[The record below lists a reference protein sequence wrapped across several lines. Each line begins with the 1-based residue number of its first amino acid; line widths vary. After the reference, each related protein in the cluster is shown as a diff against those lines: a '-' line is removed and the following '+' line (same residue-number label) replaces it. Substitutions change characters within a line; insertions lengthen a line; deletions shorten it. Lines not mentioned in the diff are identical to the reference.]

1 MNTPTNRKNVLGKGL
16 SALIQG
22 ADLRGVP
29 PHPADEAGVGLAGQA
44 TPPAPAGQPLR
55 LPLGAIGV
63 NPDQPRKI
71 FHDNELQELADSIRQ
86 VGVLQPVLVRRLG
99 PGEAAT
105 RAPGEEGST
114 AKLEYC
120 VVAGERRVRAAK
132 LAGLPDVPALV
143 VSYAQTEALKVAL
156 LENIQREDLGPV
168 EEATAY
174 RQLMNDYGATQEEV
188 AAMLGRNRS
197 TVANLLRL
205 LSLEDEIL
213 DLLQDGHISTGHGKA
228 LLGLPPGAARV
239 ALAKMCRARGLS
251 VRDCERRVRAGGA
264 KPPRKS
270 AKKRGAQG
278 TGGDDPTLRALV
290 QRAEAVYG
298 SPVTIERDAKT
309 GKGSVSVRFFND
321 GDLIRLLQIMGVDTE
336 L

>member
-1 MNTPTNRKNVLGKGL
+1 MNTPANRKNVLGKGL

-22 ADLRGVP
+22 ADLKGVP
-29 PHPADEAGVGLAGQA
+29 PLAPEAALGGQ
-44 TPPAPAGQPLR
+44 APAGAPAGHPLK
-55 LPLGAIGV
+55 LPLASIGV

-99 PGEAAT
+99 PGETAS
-105 RAPGEEGST
+105 RAPGEEGAGT
-114 AKLEYC
+114 PLEYC

-132 LAGLPDVPALV
+132 MAGLSEVPVLL

-205 LSLEDEIL
+205 LTLEDEIL
-213 DLLQDGHISTGHGKA
+213 DLLQDGHITTGHGKA
-228 LLGLPPGAARV
+228 LLGLPPGPARV

-264 KPPRKS
+264 KPARKT
-270 AKKRGAQG
+270 AKKRGAAG
-278 TGGDDPTLRALV
+278 ADDPALRALV

-298 SPVTIERDAKT
+298 SPVSIERDAKT
-309 GKGSVSVRFFND
+309 GKGQVSVRFFND
-321 GDLIRLLQIMGVDTE
+321 ADLIRLLQIMGVDTE

>member
-1 MNTPTNRKNVLGKGL
+1 MNTPANRKNVLGKGL

-29 PHPADEAGVGLAGQA
+29 PLAPDAPGGAAATDPA
-44 TPPAPAGQPLR
+44 APAAGGPLR
-55 LPLGAIGV
+55 LSLSAIGV
-63 NPDQPRKI
+63 NPNQPRKI

-86 VGVLQPVLVRRLG
+86 VGVLQPVLVRRLND
-99 PGEAAT
+99 GEPAT
-105 RAPGEEGST
+105 RAPGEEGS
-114 AKLEYC
+114 AVPLEYC

-132 LAGLPDVPALV
+132 LAGLHEVPALV
-143 VSYAQTEALKVAL
+143 VTFAQTEALKVAL

-205 LSLEDEIL
+205 LTLEDEIL
-213 DLLQDGHISTGHGKA
+213 DLLQDGHITTGHGKA
-228 LLGLPPGAARV
+228 LLALPPGAARV

-251 VRDCERRVRAGGA
+251 VRDCERRARAGGA

-270 AKKRGAQG
+270 AKKRGAQAAA
-278 TGGDDPTLRALV
+278 DDPALRALV

-309 GKGSVSVRFFND
+309 GKGQVSVRFFND
-321 GDLIRLLQIMGVDTE
+321 ADLIRLLQIMGVDTE

>member
-1 MNTPTNRKNVLGKGL
+1 MNTPVNRKNVLGKGL

-22 ADLRGVP
+22 ADLKGVP
-29 PHPADEAGVGLAGQA
+29 PMAPASAGTVGAAGE
-44 TPPAPAGQPLR
+44 PAPAGGPLR
-55 LPLGAIGV
+55 LPLSAIGV

-86 VGVLQPVLVRRLG
+86 VGVLQPVLVRRLND
-99 PGEAAT
+99 GETAT
-105 RAPGEEGST
+105 RAPGEEGSQDR
-114 AKLEYC
+114 LEYC
-120 VVAGERRVRAAK
+120 VVAGERRVRAAR
-132 LAGLPDVPALV
+132 LAGLDQVPALV
-143 VSYAQTEALKVAL
+143 VTYAQTEALKVAL

-174 RQLMNDYGATQEEV
+174 RQLMNEYGATQEEV

-205 LSLEDEIL
+205 LTLEDEIL
-213 DLLQDGHISTGHGKA
+213 DLLQDGHITTGHGKA
-228 LLGLPPGAARV
+228 LLALPPGPARV
-239 ALAKMCRARGLS
+239 SLAKMCRARGLS
-251 VRDCERRVRAGGA
+251 VRDCERRARAGGA

-278 TGGDDPTLRALV
+278 AGSDDPALRALV

-309 GKGSVSVRFFND
+309 GKGQVSVRFFND
-321 GDLIRLLQIMGVDTE
+321 ADLVRLLQIMGVDTE

>member
-1 MNTPTNRKNVLGKGL
+1 MNTPANKKNVLGKGL

-29 PHPADEAGVGLAGQA
+29 PMAAGAAAAPGESH
-44 TPPAPAGQPLR
+44 PAPAPAPTGEPLKLR
-55 LPLGAIGV
+55 LASIGV

-71 FHDNELQELADSIRQ
+71 FHDNELTELADSIRQ
-86 VGVLQPVLVRRLG
+86 VGVLQPVLVRRLDG
-99 PGEAAT
+99 GETAT
-105 RAPGEEGST
+105 RAPGEEAST

-132 LAGLPDVPALV
+132 LAGLVEVPALV

-205 LSLEDEIL
+205 LTLEDEIL
-213 DLLQDGHISTGHGKA
+213 DLLQDGHITTGHGKA

-251 VRDCERRVRAGGA
+251 VRDCEKRVRAGGA
-264 KPPRKS
+264 KPARKA

-278 TGGDDPTLRALV
+278 GGDDPALRALV

-298 SPVTIERDAKT
+298 SPVTIERDPKT
-309 GKGSVSVRFFND
+309 GKGEVSVRFFND
-321 GDLIRLLQIMGVDTE
+321 ADLIRLLQIMGVDTE